1 MENLERQKTFNF
13 QGEKVT
19 VKFPNVGQMIDME
32 SLKQSLTGNKY
43 GAMSASGVKS
53 MFYALDMVDALSF
66 FEVMCPKIKRIL
78 EVKSFT
84 EMSPEEMKPVVAAY
98 KEHVAPWYNKLLHDL
113 YKIGESDGESKET
126 TNTDEEDK

>member
-1 MENLERQKTFNF
+1 METLERQKTFTF
-13 QGEKVT
+13 RGEKVT

-43 GAMSASGVKS
+43 GSMSASGVKS
-53 MFYALDMVDALSF
+53 MFFALDMVDALSF

-84 EMSPEEMKPVVAAY
+84 EMSPEEMKPVVEVY
-98 KEHVAPWYNKLLHDL
+98 KEHVAPWYNKLLADL
-113 YKIGESDGESKET
+113 YNVGENNGEQKET
-126 TNTDEEDK
+126 TESDETAE